1 MRLNL
6 TETPKS
12 GSKHTLT
19 YYRQSQQHLKGNKN
33 KLKPYTTKQTL
44 ILRSHN
50 NNGSNNKQELIKTII
65 YTKERGFL
73 FSTQKNLLSHPI
85 TSG

>member
-1 MRLNL
+1 MKLNL

-19 YYRQSQQHLKGNKN
+19 YYMQSKQQLKGNKN
-33 KLKPYTTKQTL
+33 KLKHTLTTMHTL

-50 NNGSNNKQELIKTII
+50 NNGNYNKQELIKTII
-65 YTKERGFL
+65 NTKQR
-73 FSTQKNLLSHPI
+73 
-85 TSG
+85 